1 MSYTVLNTCKDWKC
15 IIGIILLL
23 NVSRYHNNVATDEC
37 PILLCYS
44 DLNKGVTVCVEVRI
58 RDNKLGKNVSD
69 FNFPVIASPLHM
81 RYLYIILLQPLP
93 SLQFHTGCKLP
104 IFAGHIGMH

>member
-58 RDNKLGKNVSD
+58 RDYKLGKNVSD
-69 FNFPVIASPLHM
+69 VNFLGIASPFT
-81 RYLYIILLQPLP
+81 YEISVYYFVAAAPFP
-93 SLQFHTGCKLP
+93 SVSYR
-104 IFAGHIGMH
+104 M